1 MMIDKLHRNIDF
13 QIQRRFSDDMLKT
26 DCSICEWNTRNDTS
40 KDRSFYFQ
48 LFFEIAQRSFQALES
63 QDYIFQFFIYRK
75 FYSHS
80 PSKKIDDYH
89 MRKDKI
95 FHFLIEHGI
104 QPDHSVTA
112 DEVLVGDPQ
121 TYNYGY
127 GSLLPLEN
135 EWLDKLYPLNAVI
148 KIFACPRKKL
158 PLLKKK
164 ISFLTS
170 ELIFSDDYS
179 WETIQWGPH
188 DFRTALLE
196 QDAMIFSSNY
206 CITDWPELS
215 LLGIAKSHLTDQ
227 ISRSGLFVS

>member
-1 MMIDKLHRNIDF
+1 
-13 QIQRRFSDDMLKT
+13 
-26 DCSICEWNTRNDTS
+26 
-40 KDRSFYFQ
+40 
-48 LFFEIAQRSFQALES
+48 
-63 QDYIFQFFIYRK
+63 
-75 FYSHS
+75 
-80 PSKKIDDYH
+80 